1 MDDLAHSLK
10 TPLAVIRNALE
21 QVPSEPR
28 DLLAEQLDRMQTTV
42 THQLSRASVAGPL
55 IVSRQ
60 IELRALIQ
68 RLLRALETAYR
79 DRGIRVELD
88 VPASLG
94 VRADERDLMEIL
106 GNLLENAFKYSRSR
120 IRVSGSRGETLQ
132 IVVEDDGPGIAP
144 DVREAVLNRGTRADE
159 VESGQGIGLA
169 VVAELVELYKGRL
182 RIGDSVLGGASLS
195 LELP

>member
-1 MDDLAHSLK
+1 
-10 TPLAVIRNALE
+10 
-21 QVPSEPR
+21 
-28 DLLAEQLDRMQTTV
+28 
-42 THQLSRASVAGPL
+42 
-55 IVSRQ
+55 
-60 IELRALIQ
+60 
-68 RLLRALETAYR
+68 
-79 DRGIRVELD
+79 
-88 VPASLG
+88 
-94 VRADERDLMEIL
+94 MEIL

-120 IRVSGSRGETLQ
+120 IRVSGSRGENLQ

-169 VVAELVELYKGRL
+169 VVAELVDLYKGRL